1 MIQAAPGQV
10 PWHVL
15 PVIIISQFCGTAL
28 WFAGNAVLPSLVAD
42 YGLAASS
49 LGYLTSAVQLGFI
62 LGTLVFA
69 FFLIADRF
77 SPVGVFLVCALLGA
91 GFNLSMA
98 FVEVRLDYF
107 LLLRFLTGICL
118 AGIYPVG
125 MKIAADW
132 YQTGL
137 GKALGYL
144 VGALVLGTAF
154 PHFVQYALGDLGWQ
168 GVLMATSVAAAIGG
182 LLLYLTVPN
191 GPFRQKSKVFDPT
204 AIRTIFRYPK
214 FRSAAFGY
222 FGHMWELYAFWAF
235 LPFVLHYWFEQH
247 SFVADVSLWSFIG
260 ISVGSLGCVVGGYV
274 SLRKNSKVVAFY
286 MLLISGILCLLSPL
300 ILQTNLAP
308 LFLGLM
314 LLWGFS
320 VVGDSPQF
328 STLVAQNAPAE
339 FRGSALTIVNCIGF
353 AITIG
358 SIQLLNYLSQ
368 HYPTRWLLL
377 PLVIGPVFGLLA
389 LTRQKL
395 NSTKIS
401 FLN

>member
-1 MIQAAPGQV
+1 MADLPSIPR
-10 PWHVL
+10 PIL

-42 YGLAASS
+42 YGLAESA
-49 LGYLTSAVQLGFI
+49 LGYLTSAVQFGFI
-62 LGTLVFA
+62 TGTLAFA
-69 FFLIADRF
+69 ILLIADRF
-77 SPVGVFLVCALLGA
+77 SPVAVFMICALLGA
-91 GFNLSMA
+91 GFNLSMV

-107 LLLRFLTGICL
+107 LLLRFVTGICL

-137 GKALGYL
+137 SKALGYL

-154 PHFVQYALGDLGWQ
+154 PHFIQFRLGNLGWQ
-168 GVLMATSVAAAIGG
+168 SVLIATSAAASLGG

-191 GPFRQKSKVFDPT
+191 GPFRKKSQAFDPG
-204 AIRTIFRYPK
+204 AIRAIFQYPK

-235 LPFVLHYWFEQH
+235 LPFVLQHWFEQH
-247 SFVADVSLWSFIG
+247 NFVADISLWSFVG
-260 ISVGSLGCVVGGYV
+260 ISIGSLGCVIGGYI
-274 SLRKNSKVVAFY
+274 SLQKTSKIVAFY
-286 MLLISGILCLLSPL
+286 MLLASGILCLLSPL
-300 ILQTNLAP
+300 LLQTSIRP
-308 LFLGLM
+308 LFLSMILI
-314 LLWGFS
+314 WGFT

-368 HYPTRWLLL
+368 HYPTKWLYFPLL
-377 PLVIGPVFGLLA
+377 VGPLFGLLA
-389 LTRQKL
+389 LRQKRQ
-395 NSTKIS
+395 STKI
-401 FLN
+401 

>member
-10 PWHVL
+10 PWHIL

-28 WFAGNAVLPSLVAD
+28 WFAGNAVLPSLVEG
-42 YGLAASS
+42 YGLAANS
-49 LGYLTSAVQLGFI
+49 LGYLTSTVQLGFI

-69 FFLIADRF
+69 FLLIADRF
-77 SPVGVFLVCALLGA
+77 SPVAVFLVCALLGA

-98 FVEVRLDYF
+98 FIEVRLDYF

-132 YQTGL
+132 YETGL

-154 PHFVQYALGDLGWQ
+154 PHFVQYTLGDLGWQ
-168 GVLMATSVAAAIGG
+168 GVLIATSAAAAIGG

-191 GPFRQKSKVFDPT
+191 GPFRQKSKVFDPM
-204 AIRTIFRYPK
+204 AIWTIFRYPK
-214 FRSAAFGY
+214 FRAAAFGY

-235 LPFVLHYWFEQH
+235 LPFVLHYWFEAYT
-247 SFVADVSLWSFIG
+247 FVGDVSLWSFIG
-260 ISVGSLGCVVGGYV
+260 ISMGSLGCVVGGYI
-274 SLRKNSKVVAFY
+274 SLRKNSKMVAFY
-286 MLLISGILCLLSPL
+286 MLLVSGILCLLSPL
-300 ILQTNLAP
+300 ILQINLAP

-314 LLWGFS
+314 LLWGFC

-358 SIQLLNYLSQ
+358 SIQLLNYLNQ

-377 PLVIGPVFGLLA
+377 PLVIGPIFGLLA
-389 LTRQKL
+389 LNRQKV
-395 NSTKIS
+395 K
-401 FLN
+401 

>member
-1 MIQAAPGQV
+1 MKIEASAQQV
-10 PWHVL
+10 PRHIL
-15 PVIIISQFCGTAL
+15 PVIILSQFCGTAL
-28 WFAGNAVLPSLVAD
+28 WFAGNAILPLLIRD
-42 YGLAASS
+42 YGLSEAS

-62 LGTLVFA
+62 LGTLIFA
-69 FFLIADRF
+69 FLLIADRF
-77 SPVGVFLVCALLGA
+77 SPVKIFFICALLGA

-98 FVEVRLDYF
+98 YVPVRLDYF
-107 LLLRFLTGICL
+107 LLLRFTTGICL

-132 YQTGL
+132 YEAGL

-154 PHFVQYALGDLGWQ
+154 PHFVRYSLGDFGWQ
-168 GVLMATSVAAAIGG
+168 SVLIATSAAATIGG

-191 GPFRQKSKVFDPT
+191 GPFRKKSKAFDPT
-204 AIRTIFRYPK
+204 AIRAIFRYPK
-214 FRSAAFGY
+214 FRAAAFGY

-235 LPFVLHYWFEQH
+235 LPFVLRYWFEQH
-247 SFVADVSLWSFIG
+247 NFVADISLWSFIG
-260 ISVGSLGCVVGGYV
+260 ITMGSLGCVIGGYI
-274 SLRKNSKVVAFY
+274 SLRKNSKTVAFY
-286 MLLISGILCLLSPL
+286 MLLISGLLCLLSPL
-300 ILQTNLAP
+300 LLKTNLAP
-308 LFLGLM
+308 LFLGTV
-314 LLWGFS
+314 LLWGFT

-368 HYPTRWLLL
+368 HYPTPWLYF
-377 PLVIGPVFGLLA
+377 PLVIGPLFGLFA
-389 LTRQKL
+389 LRQKQTF
-395 NSTKIS
+395 N
-401 FLN
+401 